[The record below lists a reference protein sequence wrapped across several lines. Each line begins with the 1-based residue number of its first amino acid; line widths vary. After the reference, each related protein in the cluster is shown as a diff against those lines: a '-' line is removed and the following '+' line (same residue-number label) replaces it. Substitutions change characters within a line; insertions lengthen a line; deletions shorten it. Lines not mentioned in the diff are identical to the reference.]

1 MQLHL
6 LTLLAKSA
14 AMNREIQ
21 LPSWRVEVTL
31 NVVNDRS
38 ASVSARFTSTD
49 IAVKHRHN
57 VVFNFVNDNE
67 KALMF
72 YGDFEKSPIIKQIIA
87 L

>member
-1 MQLHL
+1 
-6 LTLLAKSA
+6 
-14 AMNREIQ
+14 MNRVIL
-21 LPSWRVEVTL
+21 LPNWRVEVTL

-49 IAVKHRHN
+49 KVVKHRFN

-67 KALMF
+67 KAQMF
-72 YGDFEKSPIIKQIIA
+72 YDDFEKSPIIKQITA